1 MLHGGEQSDNVET
14 EAWADE
20 IDLEEDD
27 DNNNKKKNNH
37 LKTI

>member
-1 MLHGGEQSDNVET
+1 MLHGGEQRENDET